1 MCGRFALYTD
11 PIALAKQF
19 QAENLL
25 DLQPSYNVAPSQTI
39 PIIRNEQGHRLFAL
53 AKWGLIPSWAKDIKI
68 GYNTINARAETVSE
82 KPAFRSAFQR
92 RRCLIPADGY
102 FEWQEITGSKTKQPW
117 YISLK
122 NQEPMA
128 LAGLWEHWQGSDGS
142 EIESC
147 AIIVTSGNDLMQPIH
162 DRMPVILPPGT
173 WETWLDTANTN
184 KQGLQTLLT
193 QYPADDMT
201 AWAVSTAVNSPRH
214 NDLKCVQPVKLR
226 KKCL

>member
-1 MCGRFALYTD
+1 MCGRFALCTN

-19 QAENLL
+19 QTENLL

-53 AKWGLIPSWAKDIKI
+53 ARWGLIPSWAKDIKI
-68 GYNTINARAETVSE
+68 GYNTINARADTVAE
-82 KPAFRSAFQR
+82 KPSFRSAFQH

-102 FEWQEITGSKTKQPW
+102 FEWQEIAGSKTKQPW

-128 LAGLWEHWQGSDGS
+128 FAGLWERWQGSDSS

-147 AIIVTSGNDLMQPIH
+147 TIIVTSGNELMQPIH
-162 DRMPVILPPGT
+162 DRMPVILPP
-173 WETWLDTANTN
+173 ET
-184 KQGLQTLLT
+184 
-193 QYPADDMT
+193 
-201 AWAVSTAVNSPRH
+201 
-214 NDLKCVQPVKLR
+214 
-226 KKCL
+226 